1 MIKEYKPQQWQNFST
16 SIKAESFEKLDGK
29 ICTKWE
35 YDSIEKRYIFTLAD
49 GTKRYAEMSEL
60 IDTYDSLIL
69 DYSDTEYSE
78 PEKIH
83 YLNIT
88 NCKNCGAPLKSGK
101 CEYCGSQYYIRGE

>member
-1 MIKEYKPQQWQNFST
+1 MIKEYKPQQWQTFPT
-16 SIKAESFEKLDGK
+16 SIKAEQFGTLEDK

-35 YDSIEKRYIFTLAD
+35 YDSIKGLYVFTLAD
-49 GTKRYAEMSEL
+49 GTRRYAEMSEL
-60 IDTYDSLIL
+60 IDTYDRLIL
-69 DYSDTEYSE
+69 EYSDTEDTE